1 MLLLISLKGLI
12 SKDKIDTFNLPMYSP
27 SPEELRKLIQKNGCF
42 EIVKLDEQPGGS
54 VPLPSAEGCRAG
66 LETLISNHF
75 GSEIIEQ
82 FFDRYA
88 KKVEGRP
95 PLNSAIDGVGPGLFI
110 LLKRNL

>member
-1 MLLLISLKGLI
+1 MKGLV
-12 SKDKIDTFNLPMYSP
+12 SKDKIDSFNLPMYSP
-27 SPEELRKLIQKNGCF
+27 STEELRKIIVKNGCF
-42 EIVKLDEQPGGS
+42 EIVKLDEQPGSS

-75 GSEIIEQ
+75 GSEIIQQ

-95 PLNSAIDGVGPGLFI
+95 PLSTATDGVGPGLFI
-110 LLKRNL
+110 LLKCNP